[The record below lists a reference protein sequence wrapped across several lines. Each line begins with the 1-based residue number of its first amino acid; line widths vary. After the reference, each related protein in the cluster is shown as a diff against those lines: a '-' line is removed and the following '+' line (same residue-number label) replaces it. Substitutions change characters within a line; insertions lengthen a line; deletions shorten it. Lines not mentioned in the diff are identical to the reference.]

1 MTPPPPTRIS
11 RIKPKIGF
19 VPNFHQ
25 IGNQTRQA
33 VNRPSRPRPD
43 APAPL
48 NRSKRNEAQS
58 KHSAR
63 GAARQ
68 QQRPRSNK
76 EKNHSKNQSTPF
88 DGLHAATLPIHE
100 WGKGASKWWSENA
113 APNIENAIDKAPYL
127 GPAHGLPYRGQ
138 DGKIHRPAAHP
149 LKNGGTRLKPNWKGD
164 VGHRVLKGA
173 AVDFPKQSIEFI
185 SAVPAATTWMAQETW
200 KNPKATPG
208 KITTG
213 IGLVGQSMVAA
224 AKEDPARFTGAM
236 AAGALIGGKTPG
248 VKARVKNRVNP
259 YYESVKVYEG
269 KPSIREG
276 IIKDQP
282 FRTRQPTKTG
292 SVKNVLDPKLAKQ
305 TNKYYHGTSSEFV
318 KEIQSKGSMEVA
330 SNKPSARSEFTKN
343 RGRVNRGK
351 TVGKSTAAESA
362 LFLGAPNTAYG
373 AFTSGGLLRIRGK
386 VVPMSKKTI
395 SLAKKRETLVDA
407 GKKVPK
413 KLDHDLEVAAFKD
426 YFNANK
432 GDIIPG
438 PKPLSGYKWVRRDAL
453 TGEVV
458 GRYPEWEYVI
468 QPGTKLYPKQSLRSQ
483 AYGKLGIKKGNK
495 FTVDPET
502 GEIIEILDLTAN
514 KAKGKP
520 LGEPVVDLGAAAEST
535 ARVKKKIKSK
545 ITNSLKKRSTKRD
558 SKPKPKSD
566 SKSNKSKKKSKKKE
580 QNKTDR
586 TNQQPSKK
594 KERGKKEGTT
604 RAQQREEKI
613 RRKKKQD
620 TARARGGAIKGVL
633 RVSNPSRNID
643 QSKPLEKERAQI
655 PARSTGIVQSKPK
668 PKVQKTRQR
677 QDKSTIQPKRKP
689 NEKIGKARKKAEDAR
704 NSREIPCKRSVKSR
718 SELVRSFKKGRQTT
732 RTPAR
737 SRPHDSSRRT
747 PRSDI
752 RKFQDGNVNMERD
765 LERDSDPPRDPP
777 RQLRSRLPK
786 NPQRPPNSPRTDRN
800 PSPLPSALPK
810 PPKAKGKK
818 KSEDKNKKKP
828 RKTRDS
834 RRHGEAAPFSDPIDL
849 MGFIFGGVPATKPK
863 KQPKKKRKNK

>member
-213 IGLVGQSMVAA
+213 IGLVEQSMVAA

-236 AAGALIGGKTPG
+236 AAGALIGSKTPG
-248 VKARVKNRVNP
+248 LKARITNRANP
-259 YYESVKVYEG
+259 YYEPVKVYKG
-269 KPSIREG
+269 KPNILEG
-276 IIKDQP
+276 VTGEQP
-282 FRTRQPTKTG
+282 FKTRQPTKTG
-292 SVKNVLDPKLAKQ
+292 TVKNVLDPKLTEH

-330 SNKPSARSEFTKN
+330 SNNPLARSEFTKN

-386 VVPMSKKTI
+386 VIPMSKKTI
-395 SLAKKRETLVDA
+395 SLAKKREDLVDA

-413 KLDHDLEVAAFKD
+413 KLDRDLEVAAFKD
-426 YFNANK
+426 YFNADK

-438 PKPLSGYKWVRRDAL
+438 PKPLSGYQWVRRDASS
-453 TGEVV
+453 GKVV
-458 GRYPEWEYVI
+458 GHYPEWEYVL

-502 GEIIEILDLTAN
+502 GEIIEILDLTPD

-520 LGEPVVDLGAAAEST
+520 LGEPVVDLGAVAEST
-535 ARVKKKIKSK
+535 TRVKKKIKSK
-545 ITNSLKKRSTKRD
+545 ISTTATTANSLKKRSTKRD

-566 SKSNKSKKKSKKKE
+566 PKSNKSKKKE

-586 TNQQPSKK
+586 TNQKPSKSK
-594 KERGKKEGTT
+594 QKERGKKEGSTP
-604 RAQQREEKI
+604 AQQREEKI
-613 RRKKKQD
+613 RQKKRQD
-620 TARARGGAIKGVL
+620 TTRAREGAIKGAGVVTL
-633 RVSNPSRNID
+633 SQSID
-643 QSKPLEKERAQI
+643 QSKPLEKEKTQI
-655 PARSTGIVQSKPK
+655 PAQRTGIRITGIVQSKPK
-668 PKVQKTRQR
+668 PKVQKKRQNPE
-677 QDKSTIQPKRKP
+677 KSIIQPKRKP
-689 NEKIGKARKKAEDAR
+689 NETIDKARKKAEDSR
-704 NSREIPCKRSVKSR
+704 TSREIPCKRSVKSR
-718 SELVRSFKKGRQTT
+718 SELVRSFKKDRQTSQ
-732 RTPAR
+732 TPVR
-737 SRPHDSSRRT
+737 SRTRDSSRRT
-747 PRSDI
+747 PRPDHSKI
-752 RKFQDGNVNMERD
+752 PRREREQ
-765 LERDSDPPRDPP
+765 ERDSDPPR
-777 RQLRSRLPK
+777 QVRSRTPR
-786 NPQRPPNSPRTDRN
+786 NPRRPLNRPRTDRN
-800 PSPLPSALPK
+800 SNSRSPA
-810 PPKAKGKK
+810 PPRPPQTKGKK

-834 RRHGEAAPFSDPIDL
+834 RRHEEAAPFTDPIDL
-849 MGFIFGGVPATKPK
+849 MGFIFGGSAPKPK
-863 KQPKKKRKNK
+863 KQPKKQPKKK